1 MQIGEILLEQGK
13 VSPANIREALLW
25 HELTGIMLGKVLV
38 GLRYVHAADVEQALT
53 EQKRRRGQA
62 GALKDN

>member
-1 MQIGEILLEQGK
+1 MRIGEILLEQGK

-38 GLRYVHAADVEQALT
+38 GLRYVNTADVEQAVI
-53 EQKRRRGQA
+53 EQQRRSGQA
-62 GALKDN
+62 GASRDN